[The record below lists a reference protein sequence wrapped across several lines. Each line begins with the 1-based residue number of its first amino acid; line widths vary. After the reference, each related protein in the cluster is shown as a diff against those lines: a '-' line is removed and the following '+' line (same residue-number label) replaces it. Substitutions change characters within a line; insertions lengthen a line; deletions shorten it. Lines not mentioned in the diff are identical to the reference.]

1 MNITLKQMKYFA
13 ALVEHGHFGRAASAL
28 AISQPALSVQIR
40 DLEAELGQ
48 PLFER
53 GPKGVQLT
61 AFGGDFDTRA
71 RAILEQIDD
80 LGQFARAASDLS
92 AGHLRLGVI
101 PPIAP
106 YLLPRIL
113 PRLKA
118 DLPDLE
124 LGLRETVTPRLMDDL
139 ADGKIDAALVALPI
153 TAPWVET
160 VPLFDEAMVLVRH
173 ETEDGAEVPHRQD
186 LSSARILMLE
196 EGHCFRDQ
204 ALDFCQ
210 FDRSARRRGLDG
222 SSLSTLV
229 QMVGAG
235 FGMALIPEM
244 AVPVETRAAAVT
256 TQRFTAP
263 QPTRTV
269 GLVWRKST
277 PLASHLATIAEL
289 IRDAAMD
296 TVSHRP

>member
-1 MNITLKQMKYFA
+1 MNISLKQLKYFA
-13 ALVEHGHFGRAASAL
+13 ALAEHGHFGRAASAL

-40 DLEAELGQ
+40 DLETELGQ

-61 AFGGDFDTRA
+61 GFGTEFDTRA
-71 RAILEQIDD
+71 RIILGQIDD
-80 LGQFARAASDLS
+80 LSQFARAASDLS
-92 AGHLRLGVI
+92 TGQLRLGVI
-101 PPIAP
+101 PTIAP

-139 ADGKIDAALVALPI
+139 ADGKIDAALVALPVD
-153 TAPWVET
+153 APWAET

-173 ETEDGAEVPHRQD
+173 QTEDGAEVPHRKD
-186 LSSARILMLE
+186 LSSARVLMLE
-196 EGHCFRDQ
+196 EGHCFRDL

-210 FDRSARRRGLDG
+210 IDRTARRRGLDG

-235 FGMALIPEM
+235 FGMTLIPEM

-256 TQRFTAP
+256 TQRFSAP

-269 GLVWRKST
+269 GMVWRKST
-277 PLASHLATIAEL
+277 PLSSHLATIAAL
-289 IRDAAMD
+289 IREAAAD
-296 TVSHRP
+296 EVSP

>member
-28 AISQPALSVQIR
+28 AISQPALSIQIR

-92 AGHLRLGVI
+92 AGH
-101 PPIAP
+101 
-106 YLLPRIL
+106 
-113 PRLKA
+113 
-118 DLPDLE
+118 
-124 LGLRETVTPRLMDDL
+124 
-139 ADGKIDAALVALPI
+139 
-153 TAPWVET
+153 
-160 VPLFDEAMVLVRH
+160 
-173 ETEDGAEVPHRQD
+173 Q
-186 LSSARILMLE
+186 
-196 EGHCFRDQ
+196 
-204 ALDFCQ
+204 
-210 FDRSARRRGLDG
+210 
-222 SSLSTLV
+222 
-229 QMVGAG
+229 
-235 FGMALIPEM
+235 
-244 AVPVETRAAAVT
+244 
-256 TQRFTAP
+256 
-263 QPTRTV
+263 
-269 GLVWRKST
+269 ST